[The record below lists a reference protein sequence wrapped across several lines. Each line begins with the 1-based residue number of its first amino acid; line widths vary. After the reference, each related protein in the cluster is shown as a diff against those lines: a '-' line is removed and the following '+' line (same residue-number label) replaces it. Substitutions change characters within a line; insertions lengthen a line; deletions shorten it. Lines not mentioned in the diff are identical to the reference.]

1 MRNDDTVTLELAGIQ
16 VAATVEEAES
26 FTSPHTGRELRRFQ
40 VTFVVD
46 DEATNARVVEALQA
60 QQAVTLHDGAGQRA
74 SFTPSKNSWSF
85 TDGVSRYHHQVEL
98 TEQEHLQP
106 NAVVVD
112 GVELVPYA
120 YEETIEHDGAIVIDL
135 KARAVDP
142 AHTELQAII
151 TRRQADYPSYFPVV
165 RKGLQE
171 TSRTMRFGKC
181 TWSAHDG
188 EFKHNLFL
196 VEDAYDR
203 DEPEPLLPLDYPEG
217 RRGREMAAKALTLV
231 TELLRV
237 LEAKGALD
245 ADEVRQLTAAAER
258 QVEGL
263 SRELS
268 RMDDIDSDH

>member
-1 MRNDDTVTLELAGIQ
+1 MRNDDTVTLELAGVQ

-26 FTSPHTGRELRRFQ
+26 FPSPHTGRELRRFQ
-40 VTFVVD
+40 AGFVID
-46 DEATNARVVEALQA
+46 DEATNTRVVEALEA
-60 QQAVTLHDGAGQRA
+60 QQAVTLHDGAGQGG

-85 TDGVSRYHHQVEL
+85 TDGVTRYHHQVEL

-106 NAVVVD
+106 TAVVVD
-112 GVELVPYA
+112 GVELAPYA

-135 KARAVDP
+135 KARVVDP
-142 AHTELQAII
+142 AHTELQALI
-151 TRRQADYPSYFPVV
+151 TRHSADYPSYFPVV
-165 RKGLQE
+165 RKGLQD
-171 TSRTMRFGKC
+171 TPRTMRFGKC

-203 DEPEPLLPLDYPEG
+203 DEPGPLMPLDYPEG

-237 LEAKGALD
+237 LEAKGAVD
-245 ADEVRQLTAAAER
+245 ADEVRQLTAAAEQ
-258 QVEGL
+258 QVQGL
-263 SRELS
+263 SWELS
-268 RMDDIDSDH
+268 RMDDIDTDH